1 MLHVVDFLGRH
12 AIKFAKITSYINHS
26 KPIKIH
32 VNGELVFEG
41 LIWPDLRRPFPSN
54 FCIPTDW
61 MGKYE
66 KKENMWKQKLVELDP
81 EKWPTIDVVPHVSI
95 QELKAMYRF
104 HPSKIS
110 LARVDYV

>member
-1 MLHVVDFLGRH
+1 MYKFFGQAHA

-54 FCIPTDW
+54 FPIQQIGW
-61 MGKYE
+61 
-66 KKENMWKQKLVELDP
+66 ENMK
-81 EKWPTIDVVPHVSI
+81 
-95 QELKAMYRF
+95 RR
-104 HPSKIS
+104 KICGNKN
-110 LARVDYV
+110 LLN